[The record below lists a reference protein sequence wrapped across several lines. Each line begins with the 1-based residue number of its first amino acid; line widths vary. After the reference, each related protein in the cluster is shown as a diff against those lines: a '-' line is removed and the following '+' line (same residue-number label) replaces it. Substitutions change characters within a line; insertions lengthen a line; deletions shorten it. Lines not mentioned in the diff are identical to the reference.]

1 MNRLSKISIVL
12 SVILLLGGCGR
23 VGSTGST
30 IGTSQLQ
37 NTTEEITTGTE
48 IITIMKPEVVIG
60 ISDIES
66 KVLDLTPYIESKTKE
81 DIYNNISSYIES
93 VYLYSATSH
102 FFSEGCDTKDAEYTI
117 LSVKAMNKR
126 YPIDLKTNY
135 PAVDSYYKMLDDEA
149 KTRIETLS
157 YVDGIPTFTESLYPN
172 HQEIEEAYYQFK
184 HEYYRSNLT
193 EDKINSLGYPFDK
206 VKVNNTVTKE
216 VYDLEKECM
225 ENYEIHH
232 NNVLC
237 LEYGVNRL
245 TYFIDSVIEDDKE
258 AMAGICF
265 EILCNMRN
273 FVEEYQGVVGEKPED
288 VEAVN
293 QYIEKYSSAY
303 MYILQ
308 NYQNM
313 TNEEVYNYL
322 NEFLFL
328 NEENQQLQDRIYAI
342 TIPNVEEILTI
353 ED

>member
-1 MNRLSKISIVL
+1 MNRLSKITIALSI
-12 SVILLLGGCGR
+12 ILVLGGCGKI
-23 VGSTGST
+23 GSTGST

-37 NTTEEITTGTE
+37 NTTETITTGAE
-48 IITIMKPEVVIG
+48 ITTIMKPEVVIG

-102 FFSEGCDTKDAEYTI
+102 FLSEGCDTKDAEYTI

-135 PAVDSYYKMLDDEA
+135 PAVDNYYKMLDDEA

-157 YVDGIPTFTESLYPN
+157 YVDGVPTFTESLYPN
-172 HQEIEEAYYQFK
+172 HQEIEEAYYQFE
-184 HEYYRSNLT
+184 HEYYRENLT
-193 EDKINSLGYPFDK
+193 EAKINSLGYPFDK
-206 VKVNNTVTKE
+206 VTVNNTVTKE

-225 ENYEIHH
+225 ENYEVHH

>member
-1 MNRLSKISIVL
+1 MKRYIKVL
-12 SVILLLGGCGR
+12 TTILLLLSLTLNGCDSSIDDDTIE
-23 VGSTGST
+23 VSQTESTTTSATT
-30 IGTSQLQ
+30 IEVVT
-37 NTTEEITTGTE
+37 TTEA
-48 IITIMKPEVVIG
+48 KSVIG
-60 ISDIES
+60 ISDTES
-66 KVLDLTPYIESKTKE
+66 KVLDLTPYIESKTKR
-81 DIYNNISSYIES
+81 DIYDNPSLYMES
-93 VYLYSATSH
+93 VYLYGATSN
-102 FFSEGCDTKDAEYTI
+102 FLSEGCDTKDAEYTI

-126 YPIDLKTNY
+126 YPIDLKTDY
-135 PAVDSYYKMLDDEA
+135 PAVDNYYKMLDDEA

-157 YVDGIPTFTESLYPN
+157 YVDGVPTFTESLYPN
-172 HQEIEEAYYQFK
+172 HQEIEEAYYQFE
-184 HEYYRSNLT
+184 HEYYRENLT

-206 VKVNNTVTKE
+206 VTVNNTVTKE

-232 NNVLC
+232 NDVLC

-313 TNEEVYNYL
+313 TDEEVYNYL

-353 ED
+353 EE

>member
-1 MNRLSKISIVL
+1 MNRLSKISIAL
-12 SVILLLGGCGR
+12 SMILILSGCDKINIA
-23 VGSTGST
+23 SST
-30 IGTSQLQ
+30 IGTSEIVS
-37 NTTEEITTGTE
+37 NTSKNNVLDVTSYIDS
-48 IITIMKPEVVIG
+48 KSV
-60 ISDIES
+60 SDIDS
-66 KVLDLTPYIESKTKE
+66 NPSLYM
-81 DIYNNISSYIES
+81 ES
-93 VYLYSATSH
+93 VWLYEATSY
-102 FFSEGCDTKDAEYTI
+102 FYGESLNKQDVEYSI
-117 LSVKAMNKR
+117 LSIKAMNKR

-149 KTRIETLS
+149 KTRLKTLS
-157 YVDGIPTFTESLYPN
+157 YVDGVPTFTESLYPN
-172 HQEIEEAYYQFK
+172 HQEIEEAYYQFE
-184 HEYYRSNLT
+184 HEYYRENLT
-193 EDKINSLGYPFDK
+193 EAKINSLGYPFDK
-206 VKVNNTVTKE
+206 ITVNNTVSKE

-232 NNVLC
+232 NGIRCIDNSV
-237 LEYGVNRL
+237 G
-245 TYFIDSVIEDDKE
+245 TMAYFIDSVIEDDKE

-265 EILCNMRN
+265 EILCKMRN
-273 FVEEYQGVVGEKPED
+273 FVEEHQGLVGEKPED

-313 TNEEVYNYL
+313 TDEEVYNYL

>member
-1 MNRLSKISIVL
+1 MNRLSKISIAL
-12 SVILLLGGCGR
+12 SMILILSGCDKINIA
-23 VGSTGST
+23 SST
-30 IGTSQLQ
+30 IGTSEIVS
-37 NTTEEITTGTE
+37 NTSKNNVLDVTSYIDS
-48 IITIMKPEVVIG
+48 KSV
-60 ISDIES
+60 SDIDS
-66 KVLDLTPYIESKTKE
+66 NPSLYM
-81 DIYNNISSYIES
+81 ES
-93 VYLYSATSH
+93 VWLYEATSY
-102 FFSEGCDTKDAEYTI
+102 FYGESLNKQDVEYSI
-117 LSVKAMNKR
+117 LSIKAMNKR
-126 YPIDLKTNY
+126 YPIDLKTDY

-149 KTRIETLS
+149 KTRLKTLS
-157 YVDGIPTFTESLYPN
+157 YVDGVPTFTESLYPN
-172 HQEIEEAYYQFK
+172 HQEIEEAYYQFE
-184 HEYYRSNLT
+184 HEYYRENLT
-193 EDKINSLGYPFDK
+193 EAKINSLGYPFDK
-206 VKVNNTVTKE
+206 ITVNNTVSKE

-232 NNVLC
+232 NGIRCIDNSV
-237 LEYGVNRL
+237 G
-245 TYFIDSVIEDDKE
+245 TMAYFIDSVIEDDKE

-265 EILCNMRN
+265 EILCKMRN
-273 FVEEYQGVVGEKPED
+273 FVEEHQGLVGEKPED

-313 TNEEVYNYL
+313 TDEEVYNYL

>member
-12 SVILLLGGCGR
+12 SLILILSSCSSSIDDDITEVLQTENTTTSATTTE
-23 VGSTGST
+23 VVTTTETKSV
-30 IGTSQLQ
+30 IGTS
-37 NTTEEITTGTE
+37 N
-48 IITIMKPEVVIG
+48 M
-60 ISDIES
+60 ES
-66 KVLDLTPYIESKTKE
+66 RVLDLTPYIESKTKE

-102 FFSEGCDTKDAEYTI
+102 FLSEGCDTKDAEYTI

-126 YPIDLKTNY
+126 YPIDLKTDY
-135 PAVDSYYKMLDDEA
+135 PAVDNYYKMLDNEA

-157 YVDGIPTFTESLYPN
+157 YVDGVPIFTESLYPN
-172 HQEIEEAYYQFK
+172 HQEIEDAYYQFE
-184 HEYYRSNLT
+184 HEYYRENLT
-193 EDKINSLGYPFDK
+193 EAKINSLGYPFDK
-206 VKVNNTVTKE
+206 VMVNNTVSKE

-232 NNVLC
+232 NDVLC

-245 TYFIDSVIEDDKE
+245 TYFIDGVIEDDKE

-265 EILCNMRN
+265 EILCNMKN

-293 QYIEKYSSAY
+293 QYIETYSSAY

-313 TNEEVYNYL
+313 TDEEVYNYL

-328 NEENQQLQDRIYAI
+328 NEENQRLQDRIYAI
-342 TIPNVEEILTI
+342 TVPNVEEILTI
-353 ED
+353 EE

>member
-1 MNRLSKISIVL
+1 MNRLSKISIAL
-12 SVILLLGGCGR
+12 SMILILGGCDKINIA
-23 VGSTGST
+23 SST
-30 IGTSQLQ
+30 IGTSEIVS
-37 NTTEEITTGTE
+37 NT
-48 IITIMKPEVVIG
+48 
-60 ISDIES
+60 S
-66 KVLDLTPYIESKTKE
+66 KNNVLDVTSYIESKSVS
-81 DIYNNISSYIES
+81 DIDSNPSLYMES
-93 VYLYSATSH
+93 VWLYEATSY
-102 FFSEGCDTKDAEYTI
+102 FYGESLNKQDVEYSI
-117 LSVKAMNKR
+117 LSIKAMNKR

-149 KTRIETLS
+149 KTRLKTLS
-157 YVDGIPTFTESLYPN
+157 YVDGVPTFTESLYPN

-184 HEYYRSNLT
+184 HEYYMENLT
-193 EDKINSLGYPFDK
+193 EAKINSLGYPFDK
-206 VKVNNTVTKE
+206 VTVNNTVTKE

-232 NNVLC
+232 NDVLC

-313 TNEEVYNYL
+313 TDEEVYNYL

-353 ED
+353 EE

>member
-12 SVILLLGGCGR
+12 SLILILSSCSSSIDDDTIEVLQTE
-23 VGSTGST
+23 STTTST
-30 IGTSQLQ
+30 T
-37 NTTEEITTGTE
+37 TTEVVTTTE
-48 IITIMKPEVVIG
+48 AKSVIG
-60 ISDIES
+60 ISDTES
-66 KVLDLTPYIESKTKE
+66 KVLDLTPYIESKTKR
-81 DIYNNISSYIES
+81 DIYDNPSLYMEDVDFYNTTSYFFEGTFDKHD
-93 VYLYSATSH
+93 VEYS
-102 FFSEGCDTKDAEYTI
+102 I
-117 LSVKAMNKR
+117 LSIKAMNKR
-126 YPIDLKTNY
+126 YPIDLKTDY

-149 KTRIETLS
+149 KTRLETLS
-157 YVDGIPTFTESLYPN
+157 YVDGVPTFTESLYPN
-172 HQEIEEAYYQFK
+172 HQEIEEAYYQFE
-184 HEYYRSNLT
+184 HEYYRENLT

-206 VKVNNTVTKE
+206 VTVNNTVTKE

-232 NNVLC
+232 NDVLC

-313 TNEEVYNYL
+313 TDEEVYNYL